1 MTSLFFRMSNQKLLR
16 TIVIIA
22 IAVVCSIGI
31 IAAVFVVGGIYQ
43 QELFDDYMEDVQDS
57 QSSRPLINP
66 NLPTFDILP

>member
-1 MTSLFFRMSNQKLLR
+1 MSNQKLLR

-22 IAVVCSIGI
+22 IAVVCSIGV

-57 QSSRPLINP
+57 QSPRPLTNP

>member
-1 MTSLFFRMSNQKLLR
+1 MTSLFFRMPNQKLLR

-57 QSSRPLINP
+57 QSSRPLTNP

>member
-16 TIVIIA
+16 TIMIIA
-22 IAVVCSIGI
+22 IAVVCSIGV

-57 QSSRPLINP
+57 QSPRPLTNP

>member
-1 MTSLFFRMSNQKLLR
+1 M
-16 TIVIIA
+16 IIA

-57 QSSRPLINP
+57 QSSRPLTNP

>member
-16 TIVIIA
+16 TIMIIA

-57 QSSRPLINP
+57 QSSRPLTNP

>member
-1 MTSLFFRMSNQKLLR
+1 MSNQKLLR

-57 QSSRPLINP
+57 QSSRPLTNP

>member
-1 MTSLFFRMSNQKLLR
+1 MTSLFFRMPNQKLLR

-57 QSSRPLINP
+57 QSSRPLTNQ
-66 NLPTFDILP
+66 NLPIFDILP

>member
-1 MTSLFFRMSNQKLLR
+1 MSNQKLLR

-22 IAVVCSIGI
+22 IAVVCSIGV
-31 IAAVFVVGGIYQ
+31 IATVFVVGGIYQ

-57 QSSRPLINP
+57 QSSRPLTNP

>member
-57 QSSRPLINP
+57 QSSRPFINP

>member
-1 MTSLFFRMSNQKLLR
+1 MSNQKLLK

-22 IAVVCSIGI
+22 IAVVCSIGV

-57 QSSRPLINP
+57 QSSRPLTNP

>member
-1 MTSLFFRMSNQKLLR
+1 MSNQKLLR
-16 TIVIIA
+16 TIMIIA

>member
-1 MTSLFFRMSNQKLLR
+1 MPNQKLLR

-57 QSSRPLINP
+57 QSSRPLTNP

>member
-57 QSSRPLINP
+57 QKSRPLTNP